1 MGMKTGYK
9 WVQVYLMGSRYIS
22 HSFEEFATKQRKK
35 NLKVS
40 GNGSSFTGM
49 SAILALTSYFC
60 FVFYFSFLK
69 YMKNMVE
76 GKRKVFFTLLF
87 FTLSLGQI

>member
-1 MGMKTGYK
+1 M
-9 WVQVYLMGSRYIS
+9 
-22 HSFEEFATKQRKK
+22 
-35 NLKVS
+35 KVS

-49 SAILALTSYFC
+49 NGVLALTSYFC
-60 FVFYFSFLK
+60 FEFYFSFLK

-87 FTLSLGQI
+87 FTLSL